1 MKYKYW
7 LACMAQMAENIGTGK
22 VENCFALPEVQES
35 YMTCQKRN

>member
-7 LACMAQMAENIGTGK
+7 LACMAQMEPEK
-22 VENCFALPEVQES
+22 WKNCFALPEVQES